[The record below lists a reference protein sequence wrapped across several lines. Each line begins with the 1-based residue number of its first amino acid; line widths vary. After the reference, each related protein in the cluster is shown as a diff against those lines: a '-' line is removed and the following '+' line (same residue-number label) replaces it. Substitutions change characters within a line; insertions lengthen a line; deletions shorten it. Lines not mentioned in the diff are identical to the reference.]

1 MKNKVCN
8 VCEVEKAPEAFRVK
22 LRRCKECQNMINR
35 EYSKHYYVQHRERLK
50 EFGIKNYHAKAGDKK
65 KVGRPRNP
73 EYYKDCE
80 E

>member
-1 MKNKVCN
+1 MY
-8 VCEVEKAPEAFRVK
+8 AK
-22 LRRCKECQNMINR
+22 LRKHLRRLVSSRADVKECQNMINR

-73 EYYKDCE
+73 EYYPE
-80 E
+80 N

>member
-1 MKNKVCN
+1 MHG
-8 VCEVEKAPEAFRVK
+8 
-22 LRRCKECQNMINR
+22 
-35 EYSKHYYVQHRERLK
+35 STHRERLK
-50 EFGIKNYHAKAGDKK
+50 QIGIKNYHAKAGDKK